1 MNIHTILKYKTIFF
15 NNLKKELPKIKC
27 KDNKYF
33 KIHKKIN
40 LNISEKKKTRYAITY
55 INE

>member
-15 NNLKKELPKIKC
+15 KKELPKIKC

-40 LNISEKKKTRYAITY
+40 LNISEKKNPGTP
-55 INE
+55 

>member
-1 MNIHTILKYKTIFF
+1 MNIHTILKYKTIFLQF
-15 NNLKKELPKIKC
+15 RKELSKVKC

-40 LNISEKKKTRYAITY
+40 LNISEKKKPGTP
-55 INE
+55 

>member
-40 LNISEKKKTRYAITY
+40 LNISGKKNPVRHNIHQ
-55 INE
+55 

>member
-1 MNIHTILKYKTIFF
+1 MNIHTILKYKRFF
-15 NNLKKELPKIKC
+15 YNLKKELPKIKC

-40 LNISEKKKTRYAITY
+40 LNISEKKKPGTP
-55 INE
+55 